1 MSPELITAITAAIV
15 ALAGLIGAFG
25 KVIGLLKHNTELTQQ
40 LHDNTFNKP
49 SGAKDNGIPR
59 L

>member
-1 MSPELITAITAAIV
+1 MSPELITAITAAVV

-25 KVIGLLKHNTELTQQ
+25 KVISLLKHNTNLTEE
-40 LHDNTFNKP
+40 LHDKVITAP
-49 SGAKDNGIPR
+49 PDNGIPR